1 MLGLSVVA
9 GLVSAWWLFP
19 VGLLVWAWMV
29 FNVAQLP
36 ALRMSHKLEN
46 RAPLAQRFQRYFDRV
61 QRAQV
66 TVFNSLSSATAET
79 RRVLSPV
86 QREMDSL
93 AEHVYNL
100 CRNMTTLE
108 NYRLVT
114 SSDSE
119 VEAELQRIDKVLA
132 KTDDPLIRK
141 EYGESRY
148 SLEQRISKRDEIS
161 RQLDRVEAQLV
172 SLANEMDST
181 VAEVIRLQAL
191 GAEEAQSQVPA
202 LVDRL
207 RQQSAELAAFAR
219 GIVRL

>member
-1 MLGLSVVA
+1 
-9 GLVSAWWLFP
+9 VSAWWLFP
-19 VGLLVWAWMV
+19 IGLLVWAWMV
-29 FNVAQLP
+29 FNVARLP
-36 ALRMSHKLEN
+36 VMRMSRKLEN

-66 TVFNSLSSATAET
+66 SVFNSLSSAPAGT
-79 RRVLSPV
+79 RRVLNPV
-86 QREMDSL
+86 RLEMDSL
-93 AEHVYNL
+93 AEQVYSL

-108 NYRLVT
+108 NYRVVT

-119 VEAELQRIDKVLA
+119 AEAELQRIDDVLA
-132 KTDDPLIRK
+132 KTDDPMIQK

-148 SLEQRISKRDEIS
+148 SLEQRISKRDDIS

-191 GAEEAQSQVPA
+191 GADEAQSQVPA